1 VASYKEWGFEASSGY
16 SRKWYKGLVEVQ
28 QTRAWMGSSD
38 KGKNKGNWLSI
49 LQQGTQTKQK
59 LNRVQLI
66 DGSFM
71 L

>member
-1 VASYKEWGFEASSGY
+1 
-16 SRKWYKGLVEVQ
+16 
-28 QTRAWMGSSD
+28 MGSSD